1 MKRLLTALALMSM
14 INMTA
19 LAVVAG
25 IAWSKD
31 WLQKDRVRKAL
42 AVLTGEADEESTT
55 QPARDDSE
63 GVITSGE
70 QIRRKKDADE
80 IARTELERRKREIQ
94 NGWDLL
100 ERQQL
105 ALLKT
110 QEAFEEEKKRHREA
124 LERRAEEAGDEGLKK
139 ELEILSGLKAK
150 DAKELLKLKD
160 DADVVRIMLEME
172 PRKPR
177 KIVGECKKNEERLW
191 IGRILEKLH
200 DRDAAQAEVLAAGK

>member
-1 MKRLLTALALMSM
+1 MSM

-19 LAVVAG
+19 AAVVVG
-25 IAWSKD
+25 LAWSKG
-31 WLQKDRVRKAL
+31 WLEKDRLRNAY
-42 AVLTGEADEESTT
+42 AVLTGEGDDDATTKPADDKDGRV
-55 QPARDDSE
+55 A
-63 GVITSGE
+63 TSSE
-70 QIRRKKDADE
+70 QIKKNKDAEE

-105 ALLKT
+105 ALLRS
-110 QEAFEEEKKRHREA
+110 QESFEEQKKRHAEA
-124 LERRAEEAGDEGLKK
+124 LERKAEEAGDEGLKK
-139 ELEILSGLKAK
+139 ELDILSGLKAK

-172 PRKPR
+172 PRKAR
-177 KIVGECKKNEERLW
+177 KIVSECKKSEERLW

-200 DRDAAQAEVLAAGK
+200 DRDAAQAEVLAAGN

>member
-1 MKRLLTALALMSM
+1 M

-25 IAWSKD
+25 LAWSKD
-31 WLQKDRVRKAL
+31 YLQKDRLRNAY
-42 AVLTGEADEESTT
+42 AVLTG
-55 QPARDDSE
+55 DSE
-63 GVITSGE
+63 DDTTTMPAGDESQRVITSSE
-70 QIRRKKDADE
+70 RIKRNKDADE

-105 ALLKT
+105 ALLKS
-110 QEAFEEEKKRHREA
+110 QESFEETKKRQREEQ
-124 LERRAEEAGDEGLKK
+124 ERRAEEAGDEGLKK
-139 ELEILSGLKAK
+139 ELDILSGLKAK
-150 DAKELLKLKD
+150 DAKELLKLKA
-160 DADVVRIMLEME
+160 DADVVRIMLQME
-172 PRKPR
+172 PRKAR

-200 DRDAAQAEVLAAGK
+200 ERDAAQAEVLAAGK

>member
-25 IAWSKD
+25 VAWSKD
-31 WLQKDRVRKAL
+31 WLHKDRVRRAFE
-42 AVLTGEADEESTT
+42 VLTGKADDEATT
-55 QPARDDSE
+55 QRADDE
-63 GVITSGE
+63 GECVVASSE

-80 IARTELERRKREIQ
+80 IARTELERRKREIH

-105 ALLKT
+105 ALLKS

-124 LERRAEEAGDEGLKK
+124 QERRAEEAGDEGLKK

-172 PRKPR
+172 PRKAR

-200 DRDAAQAEVLAAGK
+200 ERDAAQAEVLAAGN

>member
-1 MKRLLTALALMSM
+1 MKRFLTALALLSM

-25 IAWSKD
+25 LAWSKD
-31 WLQKDRVRKAL
+31 YLQRDRLRNAY
-42 AVLTGEADEESTT
+42 AVLTGEADDETTTKPAGDES
-55 QPARDDSE
+55 QR
-63 GVITSGE
+63 VITSSE
-70 QIRRKKDADE
+70 RIKRNKDADE

-105 ALLKT
+105 ALLKS
-110 QEAFEEEKKRHREA
+110 QESFEETKKRQRE
-124 LERRAEEAGDEGLKK
+124 EQQRRAEEAGDEGLKK
-139 ELEILSGLKAK
+139 ELDILSGLKAK
-150 DAKELLKLKD
+150 DAKELLKLKA
-160 DADVVRIMLEME
+160 DADVVRIMLQME
-172 PRKPR
+172 PRKAR

-200 DRDAAQAEVLAAGK
+200 ERDAAQAEVLAAGN

>member
-172 PRKPR
+172 PRKAR

>member
-1 MKRLLTALALMSM
+1 MKRFLTALALLSM

-25 IAWSKD
+25 FAWSKD
-31 WLQKDRVRKAL
+31 YLKKDRLRNAY
-42 AVLTGEADEESTT
+42 AVLTGESDDETTTRPAGDES
-55 QPARDDSE
+55 QR
-63 GVITSGE
+63 VITSSE
-70 QIRRKKDADE
+70 RIKRNKDADE

-105 ALLKT
+105 ALLKS
-110 QEAFEEEKKRHREA
+110 QESFEETKKRQRE
-124 LERRAEEAGDEGLKK
+124 EQQRRAEEAGDEGLKK
-139 ELEILSGLKAK
+139 ELDILSGLKAK
-150 DAKELLKLKD
+150 DAKELLKLKA
-160 DADVVRIMLEME
+160 DADVVRIMLQME
-172 PRKPR
+172 PRKAR

-200 DRDAAQAEVLAAGK
+200 ERDAAQAEVLAAGN